1 MSLIP
6 LLCWLLSA
14 KLSLQ
19 EINKTSNVSKS
30 GCPSK
35 CGNLTVPYPFGIGI
49 GSNCSM
55 NPWFDIYCDT
65 SVEPPYMLVSTR
77 DDYRLADISES
88 QIRIKNPFFASR
100 CTNDSTNFTLD
111 FSETPYSLSD
121 ANTLTQIGCYDMGVL
136 EGLSHQYASPN
147 LTLNNFARGC
157 VSFCSDGDLSR
168 GGSCPGNGC
177 CQIPLSKGTVFVNAS
192 ISGLEDRWVS
202 GETKPCSYSFIGEK
216 DSFAFDAVSD
226 LYKPP
231 MSIVDWLQSVPVVL
245 DWRIG
250 TENCSQ
256 AQNSSGFG
264 CHSNS
269 VCIDAGDGVGGY
281 RCSCLDGYQGNPYL
295 PPGCQDI
302 NECEDNPCDSSALCI
317 NHSGGY
323 KCECPK
329 GTYGDGRTGCFPV
342 SKGLSSVSIGLIAGM
357 VLLTF
362 CSVSFGLRKFVRK
375 RNLKNRRQKFFK
387 QNGGLL
393 LQQQTSVQEG
403 QTMLGNT
410 RIFTAKELEKA
421 TDRFNESR
429 ILGRGG
435 QGTVYKGMLSDGQ
448 IVAIKKSQLVD
459 EHKSKY
465 LVEQF
470 INEVVILSQ
479 INHRN
484 VVKLLGC
491 CLETEVPLLV
501 YEFVPNGTLFRHIHD
516 DNDSHEFPFSWRM
529 RSKIAA
535 EVAGALAY
543 LHSATS
549 LPIFHRDVKSSNI
562 LLDEKYVAK
571 VSDFGTSKSL
581 AIGQTHLTTLVKGTF
596 GYIDPEYFQSSQF
609 TEKSDVYSFGV
620 VLVELL
626 TGLKPIIPS
635 TSEEDAKSLVF
646 RFLSS
651 MDEDNLDSILD
662 DQVATEGERGGV
674 VVVAKLARRCL
685 NLNGK
690 KRPNMKE
697 VAMELENVRMAQ
709 MGSIVD
715 TRLHED
721 SKILSKDDYD
731 YGWTSTTDFGTTT
744 TSSCDAH
751 PLMFDTI

>member
-1 MSLIP
+1 MSLIH

-14 KLSLQ
+14 RLSLQ
-19 EINKTSNVSKS
+19 EIINIAKP
-30 GCPSK
+30 GCPTK
-35 CGNLTVPYPFGIGI
+35 CGNLTVPYPFGIG
-49 GSNCSM
+49 SNCSM
-55 NPWFDIYCDT
+55 NPWFDIDCDA
-65 SVEPPYMLVSTR
+65 SVDPPNMLVSSR
-77 DDYRLADISES
+77 NEFRLIDISES
-88 QIRIKNPFFASR
+88 QIRIKNHFVTRLCGNKSM
-100 CTNDSTNFTLD
+100 NTNFTLN
-111 FSETPYSLSD
+111 FSETPYTFSD
-121 ANTLTQIGCYDMGVL
+121 AHKLTHVGCSDLAVL
-136 EGLSHQYASPN
+136 EGLSHRYVAPN
-147 LTLNNFARGC
+147 LSLNNFAGGC
-157 VSFCSDGDLSR
+157 VSFCSDDYQFPS
-168 GGSCPGNGC
+168 GSSPEDGW
-177 CQIPLSKGTVFVNAS
+177 CQIPIPKGTVFLKS
-192 ISGLEDRWVS
+192 FISDLEDRWGNVK
-202 GETKPCSYSFIGEK
+202 TKACSYSFIGGK
-216 DSFAFDAVSD
+216 DNFTFQAVSGI
-226 LYKPP
+226 
-231 MSIVDWLQSVPVVL
+231 SEGAVVL
-245 DWRIG
+245 DWWIG
-250 TENCSQ
+250 TENCSH
-256 AQNSSGFG
+256 ARNSADFG
-264 CHSNS
+264 CHANS
-269 VCIDAGDGVGGY
+269 VCIDADGGVGGY
-281 RCSCLDGYQGNPYL
+281 SCSCFIGYQGNPYL
-295 PPGCQDI
+295 PPGCFDI
-302 NECEDNPCDSSALCI
+302 NECIDNNPCHSLAICI
-317 NHSGGY
+317 NTPGSFICACQKGY
-323 KCECPK
+323 H
-329 GTYGDGRTGCFPV
+329 GDGRRNGVGC
-342 SKGLSSVSIGLIAGM
+342 LIAGM
-357 VLLTF
+357 GLLTL
-362 CSVSFGLRKFVRK
+362 CSVSFGLKKFVRK
-375 RNLKNRRQKFFK
+375 RNLKNRRKKFFK

-393 LQQQTSVQEG
+393 LQQQTSIQEG
-403 QTMLGNT
+403 QTILGNT
-410 RIFTAKELEKA
+410 RIFNAKELEIA

-448 IVAIKKSQLVD
+448 IIAIKKSQLVD

-529 RSKIAA
+529 RLKIAA

-549 LPIFHRDVKSSNI
+549 LPIFHRDIKSSNI

-609 TEKSDVYSFGV
+609 TEKSDVYSLGV

-626 TGLKPIIPS
+626 TGLKPIMPS

-651 MDEDNLDSILD
+651 VNEDNLDSILD
-662 DQVATEGERGGV
+662 DQVATEGEREGIV
-674 VVVAKLARRCL
+674 SVAKLARRCL

-697 VAMELENVRMAQ
+697 VAMELENIRMAQ

-715 TRLHED
+715 TRLQED